1 MFSISKFYL
10 FPQGYIFKIL
20 SFVESYFKVIL
31 VGLFIS
37 IVSYPSYRYF
47 YEQYRQKELL
57 SVQQQ
62 LTEVINQKKLLYQ
75 SFTKH
80 NDDSKRKEQFISGV
94 NQQLQHL
101 FKLHQVKLEQMQ
113 WNLGQEKAIYL
124 SLNHQ
129 VFTIFNLI
137 RKLSKLKKLKFKQ
150 IDLVKLNEEKQLQLK
165 ATVIITEDKNE

>member
-62 LTEVINQKKLLYQ
+62 LTEVINQKNYSIRALPSIMMTLKEKNSLLVAL
-75 SFTKH
+75 
-80 NDDSKRKEQFISGV
+80 IS
-94 NQQLQHL
+94 NY
-101 FKLHQVKLEQMQ
+101 
-113 WNLGQEKAIYL
+113 NIYL
-124 SLNHQ
+124 S
-129 VFTIFNLI
+129 FI
-137 RKLSKLKKLKFKQ
+137 K
-150 IDLVKLNEEKQLQLK
+150 
-165 ATVIITEDKNE
+165 